1 MKKSKLKLVSINI
14 PTYNSEETIR
24 RCLESVKA
32 QTYENIEIIIIDSYS
47 QDKTLDI
54 AEEFGAKIL
63 KYQGKLLGARELG
76 VRESKGKFILLL
88 DSDQILEKTAIERGV
103 NLLEKY
109 DMLWLYERAYN
120 RKKWLP
126 SLYDADR
133 ILVQEYMVNG
143 IDLLVVLPRF
153 FKRELLIKIFKN
165 IPKKAIPFCSAQDHI
180 ITTYEAKKLSKKM
193 GFIGTKEEPSVQ
205 HIEPDNLTKLI
216 KKQYR
221 WGKVT
226 REFLRTG
233 FYSEL
238 IEIKHKY
245 RRFDAKN
252 LELSVQ
258 SFILR
263 TLRGI
268 PYFVGYTFARK

>member
-133 ILVQEYMVNG
+133 ILVLEYMVNG

-153 FKRELLIKIFKN
+153 FKTELLIKIFKN

>member
-1 MKKSKLKLVSINI
+1 MKRQKFKLVSVNI
-14 PTYNSEETIR
+14 PTYNSERTIK
-24 RCLESVKA
+24 RCIGSVKF
-32 QTYENIEIIIIDSYS
+32 QTYNNVEIILIDSHS
-47 QDKTLDI
+47 KDKTCEI
-54 AEEFGAKIL
+54 AERLGAKI
-63 KYQGKLLGARELG
+63 YQYEGTLLGARALG
-76 VRESKGKFILLL
+76 VEKSKGDFVLLL
-88 DSDQILEKTAIERGV
+88 DSDQILENTTIEKAV
-103 NLLEKY
+103 EKMKIY
-109 DMLWLYERAYN
+109 DYLWLYERAYN

-133 ILVQEYMVNG
+133 ILVQEYMVKG
-143 IDLLVVLPRF
+143 IDLLVILPRF

-252 LELSVQ
+252 LELSVK